1 MTEERKL
8 RIGCASAFWGDS
20 QTAAQQLVK
29 KGRLDYLVFD
39 YLAEVTMS
47 IMAGQ
52 RMKDDKAG
60 YARDFVDTAMA
71 PLLESIAGQGL
82 RVVANAGGVNPL
94 ACRDALAAACEQA
107 GVDLTIAVVLGDDL
121 SQRQDELR
129 ELDVRDLATG
139 DAMPPFLLS
148 ANAYLGARPVARA
161 LAEGADIVITGRIT
175 DSALVLGPLMHEFGW
190 ASSDY
195 DCLAAGALAG
205 HLIECG
211 TQATGG
217 NFTDWEEVSGF
228 EDMGFPIV
236 EVEASG
242 EFVLTK
248 PDGTGGLVTPG
259 TVAEQ
264 LVYEIDNPRDYR
276 LPDVRCDFSE
286 VRLARAGQD
295 RVRVTGATGR
305 APTGQLKVAA
315 TYPDGFR
322 CVALFMIGGL
332 NAPAKGRR
340 VAEAI
345 VNKARKLIGKQGLG
359 GFTRTSIEVLGAEHT
374 YGAHARREDTR
385 EVVVKIGV
393 RHAEKKALVLFS
405 REIAQ
410 AATAMAP
417 GLTGY
422 IGGRP
427 VVHPLIRLFSFMLP
441 ADRIRPSVVLG
452 EREIDIDIDL
462 DLDPAGDSG
471 KTPSPH
477 PVPLPER
484 GADYSVPLIALARAR
499 SGDKG
504 NNANIGVI
512 ARRPDYL
519 PWIAAALT
527 EEVVA
532 AHFAHILKGTVERWY
547 LPGIHAVNFLLRD
560 CLGGGGVASLRMDPQ
575 GKAFAQMLLDVP
587 IDVPASIAEKVE
599 DAALKK
605 T

>member
-1 MTEERKL
+1 
-8 RIGCASAFWGDS
+8 
-20 QTAAQQLVK
+20 
-29 KGRLDYLVFD
+29 
-39 YLAEVTMS
+39 
-47 IMAGQ
+47 
-52 RMKDDKAG
+52 
-60 YARDFVDTAMA
+60 MA

-107 GVDLTIAVVLGDDL
+107 GVELRIAVVMGDDL

-129 ELDVRDLATG
+129 ELDVRDLSSGA
-139 DAMPPFLLS
+139 AMPPFLLS

-161 LAEGADIVITGRIT
+161 LAEGADVVITGRVT
-175 DSALVLGPLMHEFGW
+175 DSALVLGPLLHEFGW
-190 ASSDY
+190 AINDFVR
-195 DCLAAGALAG
+195 LAAGSLAG

-211 TQATGG
+211 AQATGG
-217 NFTDWEEVSGF
+217 NFTDWEDVPGF

-305 APTGQLKVAA
+305 PPTDELKVVA

-345 VNKARKLIGKQGLG
+345 INKSRKLLGQKGLG
-359 GFTRTSIEVLGAEHT
+359 GFSRTSIEILGAEGT
-374 YGAHARREDTR
+374 YGEHARRDDTR

-427 VVHPLIRLFSFMLP
+427 VVHPLIRMFSFMFPSDRVQPRIILGDREVEVDGESVAGSQEIPPNHEVPMPEQP
-441 ADRIRPSVVLG
+441 AD
-452 EREIDIDIDL
+452 
-462 DLDPAGDSG
+462 
-471 KTPSPH
+471 H
-477 PVPLPER
+477 CVPL
-484 GADYSVPLIALARAR
+484 VALARAR

-504 NNANIGVI
+504 NHANIGVV
-512 ARRPDYL
+512 ARRSEYL

-527 EEVVA
+527 EEAVSM
-532 AHFAHILKGTVERWY
+532 HFSHILKGPVERWY
-547 LPGIHAVNFLLRD
+547 LPGIHALNFLLRD
-560 CLGGGGVASLRMDPQ
+560 CLGGGGVTSLRMDPQ
-575 GKAFAQMLLDVP
+575 GKALAQMLLDIP
-587 IDVPASIAEKVE
+587 IDVPATIAAKVE

>member
-1 MTEERKL
+1 M

-20 QTAAQQLVK
+20 QTAAAQLVTRGK
-29 KGRLDYLVFD
+29 LDYLVFD

-52 RMKDDKAG
+52 RMKDENAG
-60 YARDFVDTAMA
+60 FARDFVETAMA
-71 PLLESIAGQGL
+71 PLLGKIAQQGL

-107 GVDLTIAVVLGDDL
+107 GVDLTIAVVTGDDL
-121 SQRQDELR
+121 SQRQEELR
-129 ELDVRDLATG
+129 DLDVRDLSSG

-148 ANAYLGARPVARA
+148 ANAYLGAVPIARA
-161 LAEGADIVITGRIT
+161 LAEGADVVITGRVT

-190 ASSDY
+190 GAD
-195 DCLAAGALAG
+195 DFDRLAAGSLAG

-236 EVEASG
+236 EAEASG

-248 PDGTGGLVTPG
+248 ADGTGGLVTPG

-276 LPDVRCDFSE
+276 LPDVRCDFSQ

-295 RVRVTGATGR
+295 RVRVSGATGR
-305 APTGQLKVAA
+305 APTGELKVAA

-345 VNKARKLIGKQGLG
+345 VNKSRELIGKQGLG
-359 GFTRTSIEVLGAEHT
+359 GFARTSIEILGAEHT

-393 RHAEKKALVLFS
+393 RHADKKALVLFS

-441 ADRIRPSVVLG
+441 SERVQPAVVLG
-452 EREIDIDIDL
+452 EREIAL
-462 DLDPAGDSG
+462 EAAAVAGPADVP
-471 KTPSPH
+471 KPH
-477 PVPLPER
+477 PVPTPE
-484 GADYSVPLIALARAR
+484 GLADHSVPLIALARAR

-512 ARRPDYL
+512 ARRSEYL

-527 EEVVA
+527 EQAVA
-532 AHFAHILKGTVERWY
+532 RHFAHVLKGSVERWY
-547 LPGIHAVNFLLRD
+547 LPGIQALNFLLRD
-560 CLGGGGVASLRMDPQ
+560 SLGGGGVASLRMDPQ
-575 GKAFAQMLLDVP
+575 GKAFAQMLLDFP
-587 IDVPASIAEKVE
+587 IDVPAAIAAKVE

>member
-1 MTEERKL
+1 MTSERKV

-20 QTAAQQLVK
+20 QTAAAQLVT
-29 KGRLDYLVFD
+29 KGKLDYLVFD

-47 IMAGQ
+47 ILAGQ
-52 RMKDDKAG
+52 RMSNENAG
-60 YARDFVDTAMA
+60 FARDFVDTAMA
-71 PLLESIAGQGL
+71 PLLETIARKKL
-82 RVVANAGGVNPL
+82 RIVANAGGVNPL
-94 ACRDALAAACEQA
+94 ACRDALAAACERA
-107 GVDLTIAVVLGDDL
+107 GVELTIAVVLGDDL

-129 ELDVRDLATG
+129 ELDVRDLSTG
-139 DAMPPFLLS
+139 NACPAFLLS
-148 ANAYLGARPVARA
+148 ANAYLGAQPVAQA
-161 LAEGADIVITGRIT
+161 LAQGADVVITGRVT
-175 DSALVLGPLMHEFGW
+175 DSALVLGPLLHEFGW
-190 ASSDY
+190 APD
-195 DCLAAGALAG
+195 DFDRLAAGSLAG

-217 NFTDWEEVSGF
+217 NFTDWEDVPDF
-228 EDMGFPIV
+228 ENMGFPIV

-264 LVYEIDNPRDYR
+264 LVYEIADPRDYR

-286 VRLARAGQD
+286 VQLARAGQD
-295 RVRVTGATGR
+295 RVRVTGAAGR
-305 APTGQLKVAA
+305 APTDELKVVA

-345 VNKARKLIGKQGLG
+345 INKSRKLIGQKGLG
-359 GFTRTSIEVLGAEHT
+359 GFTRSSIEILGAEGT

-427 VVHPLIRLFSFMLP
+427 IVHPLIRMFSFMLP
-441 ADRIRPSVVLG
+441 SDRVQPRIVLG
-452 EREIDIDIDL
+452 DREI
-462 DLDPAGDSG
+462 AVEVASVSG
-471 KTPSPH
+471 PDEAPPPH
-477 PVPLPER
+477 SVPLPER
-484 GADYSVPLIALARAR
+484 PADYSVPLVALARAR

-504 NNANIGVI
+504 NNVNIGVI
-512 ARRPDYL
+512 ARRPEYL

-527 EEVVA
+527 EKFVSV
-532 AHFAHILKGTVERWY
+532 HFAHILKGSVERWY
-547 LPGIHAVNFLLRD
+547 LPGIHALNFLLRD
-560 CLGGGGVASLRMDPQ
+560 CLGGGGVTSLRMDPQ
-575 GKAFAQMLLDVP
+575 GKALAQMLLDVP
-587 IDVPASIAEKVE
+587 IDVPASIAARVE

>member
-1 MTEERKL
+1 MTDERRV

-20 QTAAQQLVK
+20 QTAAQQLVR

-71 PLLESIAGQGL
+71 PLLESIAQQRL

-94 ACRDALAAACEQA
+94 ACRDALAAACERA

-129 ELDVRDLATG
+129 ELGVRDLATG
-139 DAMPPFLLS
+139 NELPPFLLS
-148 ANAYLGARPVARA
+148 ANAYLGALPVARA

-190 ASSDY
+190 AVDDY
-195 DCLAAGALAG
+195 DRLAAGALAG

-217 NFTDWEEVSGF
+217 NFTDWEDVPGF
-228 EDMGFPIV
+228 EEMGFPIV
-236 EVEASG
+236 EVEESG

-248 PDGTGGLVTPG
+248 PDGTGGLVSPG

-276 LPDVRCDFSE
+276 LPDVHCDFSG

-305 APTGQLKVAA
+305 PPSDQLKVAA

-322 CVALFMIGGL
+322 CVALFMVGGL

-345 VNKARKLIGKQGLG
+345 LNKARKLIGTQGMG
-359 GFTRTSIEVLGAEHT
+359 GFTRTSVEILGAEAT
-374 YGAHARREDTR
+374 YGKHARREDTR

-410 AATAMAP
+410 AATAMVP

-427 VVHPLIRLFSFMLP
+427 IVHPLIRLFSFMLP
-441 ADRIRPSVVLG
+441 ADRVRPRVVLG
-452 EREIDIDIDL
+452 QKEIEVAIEN
-462 DLDPAGDSG
+462 PADSIEPP
-471 KTPSPH
+471 TPH
-477 PVPLPER
+477 PVPRPEGR
-484 GADYSVPLIALARAR
+484 ADHCVPLVALARAR

-504 NNANIGVI
+504 NHANIGVI

-519 PWIAAALT
+519 PWIAATLT
-527 EEVVA
+527 EETVA
-532 AHFAHILKGTVERWY
+532 GHFSHILKGSVERWY
-547 LPGIHAVNFLLRD
+547 LPGINALNFLLRD
-560 CLGGGGVASLRMDPQ
+560 CLGGGGVTSLRMDPQ
-575 GKAFAQMLLDVP
+575 GKALAQMLLDIP
-587 IDVPASIAEKVE
+587 IDVPAVIAKQVE
-599 DAALKK
+599 DAVLKK